1 MNEIFVP
8 TLHSFENKNSFSGSY
23 GMLRF
28 MLTPV
33 EDQIEAK
40 IWHGLFCLEK
50 SEVEDTAMFFMTEEG
65 LKELRAYL
73 ESKI

>member
-1 MNEIFVP
+1 MNEIFLP
-8 TLHSFENKNSFSGSY
+8 TLHSFENKNTFSGSY

-40 IWHGLFCLEK
+40 IWHGLLCLEK
-50 SEVEDTAMFFMTEEG
+50 SEIEDARLFPMTEDG

-73 ESKI
+73 EHHI

>member
-1 MNEIFVP
+1 
-8 TLHSFENKNSFSGSY
+8 
-23 GMLRF
+23 MLRF
-28 MLTPV
+28 MLTPI

-50 SEVEDTAMFFMTEEG
+50 SEVEDIGLFPMTEDG

>member
-1 MNEIFVP
+1 
-8 TLHSFENKNSFSGSY
+8 
-23 GMLRF
+23 MLRF

-40 IWHGLFCLEK
+40 IWHGLFCMEK
-50 SEVEDTAMFFMTEEG
+50 SEIEDTKLFSMTEDG

-73 ESKI
+73 EQSI